1 MQLHWTLL
9 FDILRR
15 SDGNKRFLR
24 YGRNQIWSP
33 LVINIIFL
41 ADVRYT
47 SVNYRVMRIFFND
60 IGEVF
65 FNNKYTKF

>member
-24 YGRNQIWSP
+24 YGRKQIWLP
-33 LVINIIFL
+33 LDINIIFL

-47 SVNYRVMRIFFND
+47 SVNYKVMRIF
-60 IGEVF
+60 
-65 FNNKYTKF
+65 

>member
-1 MQLHWTLL
+1 MQLHWPLL

-24 YGRNQIWSP
+24 YGRNQIWLP
-33 LVINIIFL
+33 LDININFL

-47 SVNYRVMRIFFND
+47 SVNYKVMRIF
-60 IGEVF
+60 
-65 FNNKYTKF
+65 